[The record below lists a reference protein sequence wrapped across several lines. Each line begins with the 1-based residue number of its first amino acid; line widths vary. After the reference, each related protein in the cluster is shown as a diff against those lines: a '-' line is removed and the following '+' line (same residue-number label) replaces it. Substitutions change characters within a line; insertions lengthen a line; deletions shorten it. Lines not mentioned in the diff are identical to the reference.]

1 MLLDS
6 FDLAILARYQHDT
19 LKPAKTLGEAI
30 GLSPAA
36 VQRRLKRLR
45 ESGVISAE
53 VAVVSPDAVGM
64 PVTCIVNV
72 DLEREGGPDLDRFGR
87 KMESC
92 AEVQQCYYVT
102 GVADFVMVVVTADMR
117 RYEAFTREQLLED
130 PNVKSFTTMV
140 VLNRVK
146 VGLAVPLPAA
156 AR

>member
-1 MLLDS
+1 MILDN

-45 ESGVISAE
+45 EGGVISAE
-53 VAVVSPDAVGM
+53 IAVVSPDAVGL

-72 DLEREGGPDLDRFGR
+72 DLDRETSSDLDRFGR
-87 KMESC
+87 KMAAC

-102 GVADFVMVVVTADMR
+102 GVADFVLVVVTADMR
-117 RYEAFTREQLLED
+117 RYETFTREHLLDD

-140 VLNRVK
+140 VLDRMK
-146 VGLAVPLPAA
+146 VGLAVSL
-156 AR
+156 

>member
-1 MLLDS
+1 MILDN

-45 ESGVISAE
+45 EGGVISAE
-53 VAVVSPDAVGM
+53 IAVVSPDAVGL

-72 DLEREGGPDLDRFGR
+72 DLDRERSSDLDRFGR
-87 KMESC
+87 KMATC

-102 GVADFVMVVVTADMR
+102 GVADFVLVVVTADMR
-117 RYEAFTREQLLED
+117 RYETFTREHLLDD

-140 VLNRVK
+140 VLDRMK
-146 VGLAVPLPAA
+146 VGLAVPL
-156 AR
+156 

>member
-1 MLLDS
+1 MILDN

-45 ESGVISAE
+45 EGGVICAE
-53 VAVVSPDAVGM
+53 IAVVSPDAVGL

-72 DLEREGGPDLDRFGR
+72 DLDRETSSDLDRFGR
-87 KMESC
+87 KMATC

-102 GVADFVMVVVTADMR
+102 GVADFVLVVVTADMR
-117 RYEAFTREQLLED
+117 RYETFTREHLLDD

-140 VLNRVK
+140 VLDRMK
-146 VGLAVPLPAA
+146 VGLAVPL
-156 AR
+156 